1 MLHQIN
7 DGNTKTDTAVGTL
20 LTIVANIHQEDLMQT
35 AILAAVGAIVSFC
48 VSIVLK
54 KIKSTFSRKLW

>member
-20 LTIVANIHQEDLMQT
+20 LTIVANIHQEDLIQT

-54 KIKSTFSRKLW
+54 KMKRHFLS

>member
-20 LTIVANIHQEDLMQT
+20 LTIVANIHQEDLIQT

-54 KIKSTFSRKLW
+54 KIKKHYLP

>member
-20 LTIVANIHQEDLMQT
+20 LTIVANIHQEDFIQT

-54 KIKSTFSRKLW
+54 KIKKHFLS

>member
-20 LTIVANIHQEDLMQT
+20 LTIVANIHQEDLIQT

-48 VSIVLK
+48 VSFVLK
-54 KIKSTFSRKLW
+54 KIKNHFLS

>member
-54 KIKSTFSRKLW
+54 KIKKHFLS

>member
-7 DGNTKTDTAVGTL
+7 DGNTKTDTAVGTM
-20 LTIVANIHQEDLMQT
+20 LTIVANIHQEDLIQT

-54 KIKSTFSRKLW
+54 KIKKHYLS

>member
-20 LTIVANIHQEDLMQT
+20 LTIVANIHQEDLIQT

-54 KIKSTFSRKLW
+54 KIKRHFLS

>member
-20 LTIVANIHQEDLMQT
+20 LTIVANIHQEDLIQT

-54 KIKSTFSRKLW
+54 KIKKHFLS

>member
-20 LTIVANIHQEDLMQT
+20 LTIVANIHQEDLIQT

-54 KIKSTFSRKLW
+54 KIKNHFLS

>member
-20 LTIVANIHQEDLMQT
+20 LTIVANIHQEDLIQT
-35 AILAAVGAIVSFC
+35 TILAAVGAIVSFC

-54 KIKSTFSRKLW
+54 KFKKHFLS

>member
-35 AILAAVGAIVSFC
+35 AILAAVGAIVSFS

-54 KIKSTFSRKLW
+54 KIKKHFLS

>member
-20 LTIVANIHQEDLMQT
+20 LTIVANIHQEDLIQT

-54 KIKSTFSRKLW
+54 KIKKHYLS